1 MTIGIECM
9 IEFPKGA
16 LKLFLKNRSFYCEI
30 LIRFFSLHAH
40 IVPDYLYHAGK
51 NDEEKKKSK
60 NLNLIRTCKNLNT

>member
-16 LKLFLKNRSFYCEI
+16 LKLFWKIVHFTVKFWSV
-30 LIRFFSLHAH
+30 FFSLHAH

-51 NDEEKKKSK
+51 NDEEKKSK